1 MLNMVFMQGI
11 TPIEPMEKMSFENVG
26 AAADASQGKQFGNIL
41 QQAVQELEQA
51 QNNSRAD
58 TMMLVNGDADDLAQI
73 QINSMKTS
81 TLLQTTVQLTS
92 RMVNTYKEIMQMQV

>member
-58 TMMLVNGDADDLAQI
+58 TMMCNCFDCSGHHGGAEHHSFKPTRAV
-73 QINSMKTS
+73 
-81 TLLQTTVQLTS
+81 
-92 RMVNTYKEIMQMQV
+92 